1 MKRFSYTA
9 VGTDGQRIEGEM
21 DATDE
26 STVIDKLQTSGYLP
40 ISTYEVD
47 NNSFLR
53 RLNILPSNRITN
65 ADVHNLTRDLATM
78 LNAGLPLA
86 HALNTLT
93 ELTEKP
99 LLRALLDQI
108 RINVEGGASMSAA
121 LENSGGP
128 FSSFYTSMVRSGEAT
143 GNLELVMQRL
153 SDYQQRAK
161 QLRDAIFFALLY
173 PAILLLV
180 ASGSLVVLLIYV
192 VPQFQQLFD
201 DLGKSLPWSTDIV
214 IGLANIVNGFWWS
227 FPIVV
232 ILLYAGSQ
240 ALLSKPIIRKRWH
253 NLLLKL
259 PIFGELMI
267 HIEITRMCRTLGT
280 LTGNGVALLDGVAL
294 VRDTAANVV
303 ISEALKSIATDLEH
317 GRGFSQTIADTQ
329 HFPQLVVQMIKVGE
343 EAGTLAETLL
353 KLADIYDEATQNSIK
368 RMLAILEPLLI
379 LGLGL
384 LIAFIIVSILLAILG
399 LNELVV

>member
-9 VGTDGQRIEGEM
+9 LDADGQRTEGEM

-26 STVIDKLQTSGYLP
+26 STIIDNLQASGYLP
-40 ISTYEVD
+40 ISTNEVR
-47 NNSFLR
+47 SKSSQR
-53 RLNILPSNRITN
+53 RFNILPSNRITN
-65 ADVHNLTRDLATM
+65 VDVHNVTRDLATM
-78 LNAGLPLA
+78 LNAGVPLA
-86 HALNTLT
+86 HALSTLT

-99 LLRALLDQI
+99 RLRDLLEQI
-108 RINVEGGASMSAA
+108 RLNVEGGVSLSAA
-121 LENSGGP
+121 LENSDGP
-128 FSSFYTSMVRSGEAT
+128 FSSFYTSMVRSGETT

-153 SDYQQRAK
+153 SDYQRQAK

-173 PAILLLV
+173 PTILLFV
-180 ASGSLVVLLIYV
+180 ASGSLIVLLIYV

-214 IGLANIVNGFWWS
+214 IGLANIVNGYWWS

-240 ALLSKPIIRKRWH
+240 GLLSKPIIRGRWH

-267 HIEITRMCRTLGT
+267 HIEVTRMCRTLGT
-280 LTGNGVALLDGVAL
+280 LTGNGVALLDGIAL
-294 VRDTAANVV
+294 VRDTATNVV
-303 ISEALKSIATDLEH
+303 ISEALNSVARDLEH

-329 HFPQLVVQMIKVGE
+329 RFPQLVVQMIKVGE
-343 EAGTLAETLL
+343 EAGNLAETLL
-353 KLADIYDEATQNSIK
+353 KLAEIYDETAQNSIK

-399 LNELVV
+399 LNDLVI